1 MEGII
6 LITKLDTSTGNNT
19 RSELKCGL
27 LIDYLILLTF
37 GKVVYGYYGH

>member
-6 LITKLDTSTGNNT
+6 LITKLDTSTGNT
-19 RSELKCGL
+19 CSELKCGL